1 MRLAEKILKSEK
13 LRRLSWKEAAALLRE
28 GAVGVMPTDTLYGI
42 CASAFNKGAV
52 REVYRLR
59 KRNPQKPMVI
69 LIGSMRD
76 LKKFNVTLKPWQKNI
91 LKRLWPGKIS
101 AVLPCLE
108 KKFSYLHRGTRTL
121 AFRLPKKRE
130 LIHILSISGPLI
142 APSANWE
149 GRAPAVTALQAKRYF
164 GKNVFYC
171 GRGRMAGKPSTLIDL
186 TRKTHILKVLRIG
199 AEYHSIRRI
208 RSL

>member
-1 MRLAEKILKSEK
+1 MRLTEKILKSDLKSKK
-13 LRRLSWKEAAALLRE
+13 LGRLSWKKAALLLRE
-28 GAVGVMPTDTLYGI
+28 GAIGVMPTDTLYGI

-101 AVLPCLE
+101 AVLPCPE

-130 LIHILSISGPLI
+130 LLNILSVSGPLI

-149 GRAPAVTALQAKRYF
+149 GRAPAVPA
-164 GKNVFYC
+164 
-171 GRGRMAGKPSTLIDL
+171 
-186 TRKTHILKVLRIG
+186 
-199 AEYHSIRRI
+199 
-208 RSL
+208 